1 MLAYSLM
8 VDETSSDNI
17 KIVTSVSKDTHIQ
30 LQQMAKEQ
38 ELPLATLVRTL
49 IKKAIKAGL

>member
-1 MLAYSLM
+1 M
-8 VDETSSDNI
+8 VDENPSDNI
-17 KIVTSVSKDTHIQ
+17 KIVTTVSPDTHIQ
-30 LQQMAKEQ
+30 LQKMAKDQ

>member
-1 MLAYSLM
+1 M
-8 VDETSSDNI
+8 VEDSV
-17 KIVTSVSKDTHIQ
+17 KIVTSISRETHSQ
-30 LQQMAKEQ
+30 LQKMAKDQ

>member
-1 MLAYSLM
+1 M
-8 VDETSSDNI
+8 VDVNSSNNF
-17 KIVTSVSKDTHIQ
+17 KILISMSEQTHIQ

>member
-1 MLAYSLM
+1 MNQT
-8 VDETSSDNI
+8 DTSNI
-17 KIVTSVSKDTHIQ
+17 KESTYKIITIVSEQTHIQ

-38 ELPLATLVRTL
+38 ELPLSTLVRTL

>member
-1 MLAYSLM
+1 MEQKELVNTKESTY
-8 VDETSSDNI
+8 
-17 KIVTSVSKDTHIQ
+17 KIITVVSEQTHIK

-38 ELPLATLVRTL
+38 ELPLSTLVRTL